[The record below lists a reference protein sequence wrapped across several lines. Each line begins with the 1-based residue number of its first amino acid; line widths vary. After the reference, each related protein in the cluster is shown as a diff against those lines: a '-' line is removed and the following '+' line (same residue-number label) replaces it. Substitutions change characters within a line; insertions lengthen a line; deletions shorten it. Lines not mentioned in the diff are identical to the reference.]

1 MSRDLPA
8 RPNLDHLKK
17 QAKELL
23 QTMKQQD
30 PDTQL
35 ADAQHALAREYGF
48 TSWPRLKAH
57 IESETAAANPFVGK
71 WTADLSR
78 SKLHPLNHLRAASIG
93 FEIEGADVTI
103 DYVMVDESGRTD
115 RGVNSFVAD
124 GNEHPSR
131 HREGFIMRAR
141 WLGSHSLEA
150 VVSRKRRL
158 RRSRGIRRVA
168 RWQHAD
174 ARSQLARRSR
184 ADERLHPRR
193 SVKGSDPFTG
203 PPT

>member
-23 QTMKQQD
+23 QSLREQD
-30 PDTQL
+30 PDAQL
-35 ADAQHALAREYGF
+35 VGAQHALAREYGF
-48 TSWPRLKAH
+48 PSWPRLKAH
-57 IESETAAANPFVGK
+57 VESETAAPNPFVGK
-71 WTADLSR
+71 WAADLSR
-78 SKLHPLNHLRAASIG
+78 SKLHPLNRLRAATIG
-93 FEIEGADVTI
+93 FAIEGADVTL

-150 VVSRKRRL
+150 VVSRDGGEFEGRVEYVVSPDGSTL
-158 RRSRGIRRVA
+158 TLAASWRGGVE
-168 RWQHAD
+168 QM
-174 ARSQLARRSR
+174 SVFTR
-184 ADERLHPRR
+184 ADL
-193 SVKGSDPFTG
+193 
-203 PPT
+203 

>member
-23 QTMKQQD
+23 RTLREQD
-30 PDTQL
+30 PDAQL
-35 ADAQHALAREYGF
+35 VGAQHALAREYGF
-48 TSWPRLKAH
+48 PSWPRLKAH
-57 IESETAAANPFVGK
+57 VESETAAPNPFVGK
-71 WTADLSR
+71 WAADLSR
-78 SKLHPLNHLRAASIG
+78 SKLHPLNRLRAATIG
-93 FEIEGADVTI
+93 FAIEGADVTL

-150 VVSRKRRL
+150 VVSRDGGEFEGRVEYVVSPDGSTL
-158 RRSRGIRRVA
+158 TLAASWRGGVE
-168 RWQHAD
+168 QM
-174 ARSQLARRSR
+174 SVFTR
-184 ADERLHPRR
+184 ADL
-193 SVKGSDPFTG
+193 
-203 PPT
+203 

>member
-8 RPNLDHLKK
+8 RSNLEHLKK

-57 IESETAAANPFVGK
+57 VETEATAQSPFIGK

-93 FEIEGADVTI
+93 FAIEGADVTI

-131 HREGFIMRAR
+131 HRDGFIMRAR

-150 VVSRKRRL
+150 VVSRNGDFEGRVEYVVSADGSTL
-158 RRSRGIRRVA
+158 TLVASWRGGVE
-168 RWQHAD
+168 QM
-174 ARSQLARRSR
+174 SVFTR
-184 ADERLHPRR
+184 ADL
-193 SVKGSDPFTG
+193 
-203 PPT
+203 

>member
-1 MSRDLPA
+1 MSRDLPP

-48 TSWPRLKAH
+48 SSWPRLKAH
-57 IESETAAANPFVGK
+57 VESETAAPNPFIGK

-78 SKLHPLNHLRAASIG
+78 SKLHPLNRLQAASVG
-93 FEIEGADVTI
+93 FDIEGQEVTI

-115 RGVNSFVAD
+115 RGVNTFVAD
-124 GNEHPSR
+124 GHEHPSR
-131 HREGFIMRAR
+131 HREGYIMRAR

-150 VVSRKRRL
+150 VVSRSGEFEGRVEYVVSPDGGTL
-158 RRSRGIRRVA
+158 TLSASWRGGVE
-168 RWQHAD
+168 QT
-174 ARSQLARRSR
+174 SVFTR
-184 ADERLHPRR
+184 ADL
-193 SVKGSDPFTG
+193 
-203 PPT
+203 

>member
-23 QTMKQQD
+23 QTLREQD
-30 PDTQL
+30 PDAQL
-35 ADAQHALAREYGF
+35 VGAQHALAREYGF
-48 TSWPRLKAH
+48 PSWPRLKAH
-57 IESETAAANPFVGK
+57 VESETAAPNPFVGK
-71 WTADLSR
+71 WAADLSR
-78 SKLHPLNHLRAASIG
+78 SKLHPLNRLRAATIG
-93 FEIEGADVTI
+93 FAIEGADVTL

-150 VVSRKRRL
+150 VVSRDGGEFEGRVEYVVSPDGSTL
-158 RRSRGIRRVA
+158 TLAASWRGGVE
-168 RWQHAD
+168 QM
-174 ARSQLARRSR
+174 
-184 ADERLHPRR
+184 
-193 SVKGSDPFTG
+193 SVFTR
-203 PPT
+203 PDL

>member
-23 QTMKQQD
+23 QTLKEQD
-30 PDTQL
+30 PDAQL
-35 ADAQHALAREYGF
+35 VDAQHALAREYGF
-48 TSWPRLKAH
+48 PSWPRLKAH
-57 IESETAAANPFVGK
+57 VESETAAPNPFVGK

-131 HREGFIMRAR
+131 HRDGFIMRAR

-150 VVSRKRRL
+150 VVSRDGSEFEGRVEYVVSPDGGTL
-158 RRSRGIRRVA
+158 TLSASWRGGVE
-168 RWQHAD
+168 QM
-174 ARSQLARRSR
+174 SVFTR
-184 ADERLHPRR
+184 ADL
-193 SVKGSDPFTG
+193 
-203 PPT
+203 

>member
-23 QTMKQQD
+23 QTLKEQD
-30 PDTQL
+30 PDAQL

-57 IESETAAANPFVGK
+57 VESETAAPNPFIGK

-93 FEIEGADVTI
+93 FDI
-103 DYVMVDESGRTD
+103 DR
-115 RGVNSFVAD
+115 RR
-124 GNEHPSR
+124 R
-131 HREGFIMRAR
+131 HD
-141 WLGSHSLEA
+141 
-150 VVSRKRRL
+150 RL
-158 RRSRGIRRVA
+158 RHG
-168 RWQHAD
+168 
-174 ARSQLARRSR
+174 
-184 ADERLHPRR
+184 
-193 SVKGSDPFTG
+193 
-203 PPT
+203 